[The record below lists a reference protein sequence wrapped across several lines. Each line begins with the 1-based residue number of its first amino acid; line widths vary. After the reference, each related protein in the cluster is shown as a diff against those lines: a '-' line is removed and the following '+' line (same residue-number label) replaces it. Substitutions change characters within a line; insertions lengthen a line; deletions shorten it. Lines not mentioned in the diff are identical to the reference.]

1 MKKPP
6 SESDFERY
14 SGSGGPGSGGSGP
27 GTGGGGP
34 GGGEGHNME
43 KYAQENLNIHTR
55 GLLRKKVPVMD
66 MISWTKVRVPAGRGN
81 SALPDNWILPLMI
94 SLLYSASHDF
104 PSFMAPKTASISLI
118 TESTLLLMF
127 P

>member
-14 SGSGGPGSGGSGP
+14 SS
-27 GTGGGGP
+27 GGGGGGG

-55 GLLRKKVPVMD
+55 GLLRKKVPVVD
-66 MISWTKVRVPAGRGN
+66 MISWTKVM
-81 SALPDNWILPLMI
+81 L
-94 SLLYSASHDF
+94 
-104 PSFMAPKTASISLI
+104 
-118 TESTLLLMF
+118 
-127 P
+127 

>member
-14 SGSGGPGSGGSGP
+14 SGG
-27 GTGGGGP
+27 

-55 GLLRKKVPVMD
+55 GLLRKKVPVVD
-66 MISWTKVRVPAGRGN
+66 MISWTKVVMVMVQPQCLCVQCPPC
-81 SALPDNWILPLMI
+81 SMLEQQD
-94 SLLYSASHDF
+94 SC
-104 PSFMAPKTASISLI
+104 TAREICV
-118 TESTLLLMF
+118 F
-127 P
+127 A

>member
-14 SGSGGPGSGGSGP
+14 NSASVG
-27 GTGGGGP
+27 
-34 GGGEGHNME
+34 GGGEGHNLME

-66 MISWTKVRVPAGRGN
+66 MISWTKVRTSCGFCFINDLFIFWGGTKTLVVVRSICTVPKKSR
-81 SALPDNWILPLMI
+81 
-94 SLLYSASHDF
+94 YS
-104 PSFMAPKTASISLI
+104 I
-118 TESTLLLMF
+118 
-127 P
+127 